1 MNGDPQTKG
10 ELVMALRITTNVQA
24 LAAQRYLTN
33 NSETQN
39 RALEKLSSGSR
50 INRAGD
56 DAAGLAISERLR
68 ANIRSM
74 KQATR
79 NANDGVGLVQ
89 TAEGGM
95 NEISNILV
103 RLREL
108 SIQSASDTIGPTER
122 GFVDKEVQSLKAEID
137 RISNSTEFNGIRLLN
152 GTADALEIQ
161 VGLYNNPTQDR
172 FVFDT
177 APNET
182 TLKALGLGDISTMTR
197 ESSQTN
203 LAALDSAITRL
214 NENRSNL
221 GALQNRLQSSINNMT
236 IYRENLEGANARI
249 RDTDMAEETS
259 ELTKAN
265 ILSQAAI
272 SVLGQANQNPQLAL
286 KLLG

>member
-1 MNGDPQTKG
+1 
-10 ELVMALRITTNVQA
+10 MALRISTNVQA
-24 LAAQRYLTN
+24 LAAQRYLTGN
-33 NSETQN
+33 AETQN

-56 DAAGLAISERLR
+56 DAAGLAISEKLR

-74 KQATR
+74 KQAIR

-108 SIQSASDTIGPTER
+108 SIQSASDTIASTER
-122 GFVDKEVQSLKAEID
+122 GFVDKEVQNLKAEID
-137 RISNSTEFNGIRLLN
+137 RISSSTEFNGIRLLN
-152 GTADALEIQ
+152 GTSDALEIQ
-161 VGLYNNPTQDR
+161 VGLYNDPKQDR

-177 APNET
+177 KPNAT
-182 TLKALGLGDISTMTR
+182 TLDALGLGDISTMTR
-197 ESSQTN
+197 ESSQAN
-203 LAALDSAITRL
+203 LSMLDNAITKL
-214 NENRSNL
+214 NENRSSL

>member
-1 MNGDPQTKG
+1 
-10 ELVMALRITTNVQA
+10 
-24 LAAQRYLTN
+24 
-33 NSETQN
+33 
-39 RALEKLSSGSR
+39 LEKLSSGSR

-56 DAAGLAISERLR
+56 DAAGLAISEKLR

-74 KQATR
+74 KQAIR

-108 SIQSASDTIGPTER
+108 SIQSASDTIASTER
-122 GFVDKEVQSLKAEID
+122 GFVDKEVQNLKAEID
-137 RISNSTEFNGIRLLN
+137 RISSSTEFNGIRLLN

-161 VGLYNNPTQDR
+161 VGLYNDPTNDR

-177 APNET
+177 KPNAT
-182 TLKALGLGDISTMTR
+182 TLDALGLGDISTMTR
-197 ESSQTN
+197 ESSQSN
-203 LAALDSAITRL
+203 LSMLDNAITKL
-214 NENRSNL
+214 NENRSSL

-272 SVLGQANQNPQLAL
+272 SVLGQANQNPQMAL

>member
-1 MNGDPQTKG
+1 M
-10 ELVMALRITTNVQA
+10 
-24 LAAQRYLTN
+24 
-33 NSETQN
+33 
-39 RALEKLSSGSR
+39 
-50 INRAGD
+50 
-56 DAAGLAISERLR
+56 
-68 ANIRSM
+68 
-74 KQATR
+74 
-79 NANDGVGLVQ
+79 
-89 TAEGGM
+89 
-95 NEISNILV
+95 
-103 RLREL
+103 
-108 SIQSASDTIGPTER
+108 
-122 GFVDKEVQSLKAEID
+122 
-137 RISNSTEFNGIRLLN
+137 
-152 GTADALEIQ
+152 
-161 VGLYNNPTQDR
+161 GLYNNPTNDR

-182 TLKALGLGDISTMTR
+182 TLKALGLADVSTMTR
-197 ESSQTN
+197 ENSQSN

>member
-1 MNGDPQTKG
+1 
-10 ELVMALRITTNVQA
+10 MALRISTNVQA

-33 NSETQN
+33 NGETQN

-74 KQATR
+74 KQAIR

-108 SIQSASDTIGPTER
+108 SIQSASDTIAATER
-122 GFVDKEVQSLKAEID
+122 GFVDKEVQNLKAEID

-161 VGLYNNPTQDR
+161 VGLYNDPKQDR
-172 FVFDT
+172 FMFDT
-177 APNET
+177 KPNAT
-182 TLKALGLGDISTMTR
+182 TLDALGLSDVSTMTR
-197 ESSQTN
+197 ESSQGN
-203 LAALDSAITRL
+203 LAMLDSAITKL
-214 NENRSNL
+214 NENRSSL

>member
-1 MNGDPQTKG
+1 
-10 ELVMALRITTNVQA
+10 MALRISTNVQA
-24 LAAQRYLTN
+24 LAAQRYLTGN
-33 NSETQN
+33 AETQN

-56 DAAGLAISERLR
+56 DAAGLAISEKLR

-74 KQATR
+74 KQAIR

-108 SIQSASDTIGPTER
+108 SIQSASDTIAATER
-122 GFVDKEVQSLKAEID
+122 GFVDKEVQNLKAEID
-137 RISNSTEFNGIRLLN
+137 RISNSTEFNSIRLLN

-161 VGLYNNPTQDR
+161 VGLYNDPKQDR

-177 APNET
+177 KPNAT
-182 TLKALGLGDISTMTR
+182 TLDALGLGDISTMTR
-197 ESSQTN
+197 ESSQAN
-203 LAALDSAITRL
+203 LSMLDSAITKL
-214 NENRSNL
+214 NENRSSL